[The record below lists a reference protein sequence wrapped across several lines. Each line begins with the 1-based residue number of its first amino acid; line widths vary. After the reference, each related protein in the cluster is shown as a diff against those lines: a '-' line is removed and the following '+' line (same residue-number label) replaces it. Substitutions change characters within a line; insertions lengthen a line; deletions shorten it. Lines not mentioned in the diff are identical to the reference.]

1 MNRRCPDNKL
11 VGLGSLR
18 GWKWIIDT
26 RGYANVV
33 RSPEDLV
40 YGLVYELSPTDEA
53 KLDGVESTYA
63 KYTLD
68 IKLLLGGHEEN
79 PTVQSLVYVGEERT
93 EVGEPWKEYIHR
105 MNQGIKDATERGLP
119 RWYTDKYLRRFIPAE
134 EANEAAETFER

>member
-68 IKLLLGGHEEN
+68 IKLL
-79 PTVQSLVYVGEERT
+79 
-93 EVGEPWKEYIHR
+93 
-105 MNQGIKDATERGLP
+105 
-119 RWYTDKYLRRFIPAE
+119 
-134 EANEAAETFER
+134 